1 MSCSP
6 TPVIPPDI
14 PVRHQAVRPLCA
26 LMTIFVVVIVFGLAV
41 GLAQSTW
48 LDRSPH
54 SAGASEAEPAMTLAA
69 DINQPEAESIAS
81 R

>member
-1 MSCSP
+1 
-6 TPVIPPDI
+6 
-14 PVRHQAVRPLCA
+14 
-26 LMTIFVVVIVFGLAV
+26 MTIFVVVIVFGLAV